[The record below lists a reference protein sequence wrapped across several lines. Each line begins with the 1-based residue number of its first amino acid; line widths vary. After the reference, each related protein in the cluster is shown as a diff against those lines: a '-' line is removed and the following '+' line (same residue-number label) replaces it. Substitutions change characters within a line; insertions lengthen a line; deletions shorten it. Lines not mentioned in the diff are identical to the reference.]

1 MTYTQIYS
9 LQYPDEALACVEAGA
24 DRIGVLVGFAGGK
37 YPCAVTEER
46 AAEIFQAIRGK
57 AVTILISVLPDPD
70 AIIQQTKR
78 LMPDVL
84 HLCAEYDGDP
94 AFKERLNKEVPGVLL
109 MEAVGVGTDPRAI
122 DEAVYKA
129 SFADI
134 LILDS
139 VSDVVPGVGAAG
151 VTHDWDIDAEI
162 VRRVNVPVVEAG
174 GLGPDNVAQAIEKIH
189 PWAVDSLTKTSIKE
203 NGILVRKDIDK
214 VREFCRISHQY

>member
-1 MTYTQIYS
+1 M
-9 LQYPDEALACVEAGA
+9 
-24 DRIGVLVGFAGGK
+24 
-37 YPCAVTEER
+37 
-46 AAEIFQAIRGK
+46 
-57 AVTILISVLPDPD
+57 
-70 AIIQQTKR
+70 
-78 LMPDVL
+78 
-84 HLCAEYDGDP
+84 
-94 AFKERLNKEVPGVLL
+94 